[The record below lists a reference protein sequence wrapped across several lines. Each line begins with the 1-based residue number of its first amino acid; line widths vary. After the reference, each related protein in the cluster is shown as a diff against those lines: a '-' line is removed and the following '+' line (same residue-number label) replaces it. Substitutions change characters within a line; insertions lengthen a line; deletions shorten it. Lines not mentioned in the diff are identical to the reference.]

1 MVVFCC
7 RNKPAVGLGGF
18 SVSEDSVNHSTSH
31 STALSQVNP
40 FFFFCY
46 YANRTDLIIPILQK
60 KELRLRSL
68 KFAEVT

>member
-1 MVVFCC
+1 MAVFCC

-31 STALSQVNP
+31 SAALSQVNS
-40 FFFFCY
+40 FFSCY
-46 YANRTDLIIPILQK
+46 YANRTDLIIPILQI

>member
-31 STALSQVNP
+31 SAALSQVSP
-40 FFFFCY
+40 LFYC
-46 YANRTDLIIPILQK
+46 YANRTDLIIPILQM
-60 KELRLRSL
+60 KELRLRSI